1 MGVSL
6 DNRARTEARQ
16 EENAAKLDAIRLYTL
31 TELEPILGVT
41 HRTLQTYIK
50 DGRLKGVKIGGKWK
64 VSEEVLRRF
73 INGESQDGAGGLFSY
88 RRKSALTHHP
98 QAGGQVLPERPPERE
113 RKDPLQIPAK

>member
-16 EENAAKLDAIRLYTL
+16 EDNTTKLDAIRLYTL

-73 INGESQDGAGGLFSY
+73 INGEG
-88 RRKSALTHHP
+88 
-98 QAGGQVLPERPPERE
+98 
-113 RKDPLQIPAK
+113 